1 MANALSEEQWKQVLR
16 LTEELVERP
25 PHERQAVLDS
35 AGAAPEIVREVLTLV
50 DEFCALPGSLPI
62 AGEWIG
68 KSRLRQ
74 LGPRRDGLCT
84 FCARHRIR
92 PRGCT

>member
-68 KSRLRQ
+68 KFEITAAWAEAGWVMYFLRET
-74 LGPRRDGLCT
+74 PN
-84 FCARHRIR
+84 
-92 PRGCT
+92 